1 MNRNGDSDPGRK
13 VKKVKLSASDRLEAA
28 VRREYVPNEIVRS
41 LNEIIGIEVNAAWRG
56 TPEGLKAAKREHGYE
71 PAELKL
77 ALKKQEEHK
86 ANLQEKVDFLKQ
98 LLDKQEK

>member
-1 MNRNGDSDPGRK
+1 MNSK
-13 VKKVKLSASDRLEAA
+13 KKSTKVKLSASDRLEAA

-41 LNEIIGIEVNAAWRG
+41 LNEIIAIEVNAAWRATKAG
-56 TPEGLKAAKREHGYE
+56 MKAAKREHGYE
-71 PAELKL
+71 PEDLQK

-98 LLDKQEK
+98 LLDSQEK

>member
-1 MNRNGDSDPGRK
+1 MSKKN
-13 VKKVKLSASDRLEAA
+13 VKKEKLSASDRLEAA

-41 LNEIIGIEVNAAWRG
+41 LNEIIGIEVNAAWRA
-56 TPEGLKAAKREHGYE
+56 TPEGMKAANREHGYQQE
-71 PAELKL
+71 DLQK